1 MFDDMRDRYDN
12 HMAGRRGG
20 DTLSRICLLIAIVLV
35 LLSFACIG
43 ISPFLYVLVLV
54 LGIATAIYAAIRMN
68 SRDIAARAAE
78 NDRFLGLF
86 QRFGAGARGARGR
99 EGRGAGRRSSR
110 GSSDRAERTTRSS
123 RRGAGNDAAAEDE
136 SDERFERP
144 QRRAANEAAEEREPQ
159 PRSSQSQE
167 AGSRVDA
174 GQAQAQ
180 PVEKVTIAC
189 NECGQKLRVPA
200 GKGTLKVRCPKCSNV
215 FTIAT

>member
-1 MFDDMRDRYDN
+1 MFDDMRDRYDD

-20 DTLSRICLLIAIVLV
+20 DALSRTCLIVAIVLV
-35 LLSFACIG
+35 LLSFVCVG

-54 LGIATAIYAAIRMN
+54 LGIALAVYAAIRMN
-68 SRDIAARAAE
+68 SRDIAARAEE

-86 QRFGAGARGARGR
+86 QRFGAGAREAASR

-110 GSSDRAERTTRSS
+110 GSSERAERTTRSS
-123 RRGAGNDAAAEDE
+123 RRGVRNDAAAEDE
-136 SDERFERP
+136 PDERFERP
-144 QRRAANEAAEEREPQ
+144 QRRAASEPAGEQEPQ
-159 PRSSQSQE
+159 PSQSQE
-167 AGSRVDA
+167 AGPRADA

-189 NECGQKLRVPA
+189 DECGQKLRVPA

-215 FTIAT
+215 FTITT